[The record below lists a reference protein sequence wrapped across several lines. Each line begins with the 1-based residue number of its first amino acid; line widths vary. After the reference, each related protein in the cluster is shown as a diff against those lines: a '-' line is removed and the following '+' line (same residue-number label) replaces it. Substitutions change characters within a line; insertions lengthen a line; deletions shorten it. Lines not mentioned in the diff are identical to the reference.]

1 MARSGDIVWPGGD
14 PLGSPAHMGLAD
26 LHALLP
32 VLAAAGE
39 KSKTPFYIAG
49 GVLAAWA
56 VLVSVV
62 GVTRPGFPGGTT
74 GERAVIGVSVLL
86 VAFTITMAVV
96 TASKPP
102 KASEA
107 QAQAGA
113 PQAPPAPLA
122 GPQAKGGQPAQGL
135 ALAADPSGQLKY
147 NLKSLAAPAGK
158 VTINFTNDA
167 PVPHNVTIQQGS
179 KTIGA
184 TATIT
189 QSKGTV
195 TAQLTR
201 GTYTFFCS
209 VDAHRQ
215 AGMVG
220 TLKVG

>member
-1 MARSGDIVWPGGD
+1 
-14 PLGSPAHMGLAD
+14 MGLAG

-49 GVLAAWA
+49 AVLAAWA

-62 GVTRPGFPGGTT
+62 GVTRPGFPGGRT
-74 GERAVIGVSVLL
+74 GERAVISVSVLL
-86 VAFTITMAVV
+86 VALTITMAVV

-102 KASEA
+102 KETSAEA
-107 QAQAGA
+107 KAPAGGA
-113 PQAPPAPLA
+113 PAPLA
-122 GPQAKGGQPAQGL
+122 GPQAKGGQGL

-147 NLKSLAAPAGK
+147 DKKSLAAPAGK
-158 VTINFTNDA
+158 VTINFTNDS
-167 PVPHNVTIQQGS
+167 PVPHNVTLQQGGKS
-179 KTIGA
+179 VAA

-189 QSKGTV
+189 QSKGSV
-195 TAQLTR
+195 TAQLKP

-220 TLKVG
+220 TLNVS

>member
-1 MARSGDIVWPGGD
+1 
-14 PLGSPAHMGLAD
+14 MGLAD

-49 GVLAAWA
+49 AVLAAWA
-56 VLVSVV
+56 VVVSVV
-62 GVTRPGFPGGTT
+62 GVTRPGFPFGTT
-74 GERAVIGVSVLL
+74 GERGVIGVSVLL
-86 VAFTITMAVV
+86 VALTITMAVV

-102 KASEA
+102 KESEA
-107 QAQAGA
+107 KAQAPTGGA
-113 PQAPPAPLA
+113 SGQAPPAPLA
-122 GPQAKGGQPAQGL
+122 GPQAKGGQPAQGP

-147 NLKSLAAPAGK
+147 DKKSLAAPAGK

-179 KTIGA
+179 KTLAA

-195 TAQLTR
+195 TAQLKP

-220 TLKVG
+220 TLKVS